1 MKDYIEQANRTCSDQ
16 FYWPGPVHPKQLVAF
31 FENMQI
37 IGSDAD
43 NFKKAIF
50 YGRTDVVSHDYDPMD
65 IDFPLDKNFLH
76 GLLGIVSEA
85 SELTEAVVNSITMK
99 DGFDRTN
106 FIEEMG
112 DIMWYLAI
120 MAKALGVT
128 FEEIQEKNIAKLRA
142 RFPDK
147 FTEDNANNRDLDKE
161 REVLEQP
168 QSGEPGDGHLST
180 FMND

>member
-1 MKDYIEQANRTCSDQ
+1 MSDYIEQANRTCSDK
-16 FYWPGPVHPKQLVAF
+16 FYWPGPVHPVQLVKF
-31 FENMQI
+31 FENMETL
-37 IGSDAD
+37 GTDAD

-50 YGRTDVVSHDYDPMD
+50 YGRTDVVSHDYEPMELA
-65 IDFPLDKNFLH
+65 FPLDKNLLH

-85 SELTEAVVNSITMK
+85 KELTDAVVKSITKK

-120 MAKALGVT
+120 MAKTLDVT
-128 FEEIQEKNIAKLRA
+128 FEEIQEKNIAKLRV
-142 RFPDK
+142 RFPEL
-147 FTEDNANNRDLDKE
+147 FTEDNASNRDLDKE

-168 QSGEPGDGHLST
+168 QSGEPGDGHQST